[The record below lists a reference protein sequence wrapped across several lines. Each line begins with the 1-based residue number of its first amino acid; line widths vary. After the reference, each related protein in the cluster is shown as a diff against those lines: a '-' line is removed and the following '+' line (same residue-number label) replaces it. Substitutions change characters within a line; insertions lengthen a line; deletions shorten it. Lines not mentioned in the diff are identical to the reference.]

1 MQAMQQPEMPPD
13 TATAPRP
20 RRIKPSTIVKI
31 AVTVAGLVLVL
42 TRLDPKL
49 IAGVI
54 RNANLAWLGVG
65 ALLIIGGL
73 LVRSFR
79 WQLILHG
86 VGSKVRFGRLVELY
100 LVGSFFNAFLP
111 SGFGGD
117 VVRAAEVAQDV
128 DTSVAVSTVVVD
140 RLTGLMALFA
150 MALLVLPWRP
160 EGFPV
165 STLLGIVSICVTGL
179 IAGTILIDGRLVLWM
194 TERLPARF
202 RNLANGEIV
211 RTAEVIRRCGWR
223 ALAGALLVSVVFNLM
238 QIGWW
243 AATGKALGLDVP
255 LGYYFLVVPILSL
268 AMLVPSIGGLGV
280 RETLAPFL
288 FAGAAIAGEQAV
300 ALSLVVFGLE
310 RLASLIGAPVYI
322 YASLRDN
329 RKRADET
336 VAHQHQS

>member
-1 MQAMQQPEMPPD
+1 MQQPEMPPD
-13 TATAPRP
+13 TSSGTPR
-20 RRIKPSTIVKI
+20 RRIKPSTILKI
-31 AVTVAGLVLVL
+31 GVTLVGLILVL

-49 IAGVI
+49 IVTVI

-73 LVRSFR
+73 LVRSYR

-86 VGSKVRFGRLVELY
+86 VGSRVRYGRLVELY

-128 DTSVAVSTVVVD
+128 ETSVAVSTVVVD

-160 EGFPV
+160 EGFPIQ
-165 STLLGIVSICVTGL
+165 TLLVIVSICVTGL

-194 TERLPARF
+194 AERLPEQF
-202 RNLANGEIV
+202 RSLANGEIF
-211 RTAEVIRRCGWR
+211 RTAEVIRRCGWP
-223 ALAGALLVSVVFNLM
+223 ALIGALLVSVVFNLM

-255 LGYYFLVVPILSL
+255 LSYYFLVVPILSL

-288 FAGAAIAGEQAV
+288 FAGAGIAGEQAV

-322 YASLRDN
+322 YTSLRDN
-329 RKRADET
+329 RRQTDEK
-336 VAHQHQS
+336 VAHQHQP